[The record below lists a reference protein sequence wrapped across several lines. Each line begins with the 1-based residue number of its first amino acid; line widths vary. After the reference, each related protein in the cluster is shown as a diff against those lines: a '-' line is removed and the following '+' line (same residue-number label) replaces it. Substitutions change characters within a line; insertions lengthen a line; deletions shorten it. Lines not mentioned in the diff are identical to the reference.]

1 MTLPTIYT
9 LGHSTRSL
17 EELIG
22 LLGTVEVRELVDVPS
37 APRSRRHPHLA
48 AGALGRALPTHGIA
62 YRHEQ
67 ALSGHRHPRQQSP
80 NQAWRERA
88 FGGYADYMNADGF
101 RAALDHLHA
110 RATRQTTCLLCA
122 EVNWRRCHRRL
133 ICDAL
138 LVRGCRVLHLGLR
151 EGRHTTNSH
160 RSRLSATITRS
171 HILGCQPSVKRA
183 TLRRGAAR
191 DMRS

>member
-22 LLGTVEVRELVDVPS
+22 LLGAVEVRELVDVRS

-88 FGGYADYMNADGF
+88 FGGYADYMNTDGF
-101 RAALDHLHA
+101 RAALDHLQA

-122 EVNWRRCHRRL
+122 EVDWRRCHRRL

-138 LVRGCRVLHLGLR
+138 LVPRLVRTTPWIAGEAVIPRIHTVRGYQR
-151 EGRHTTNSH
+151 
-160 RSRLSATITRS
+160 RSRDHISSAVS
-171 HILGCQPSVKRA
+171 RA
-183 TLRRGAAR
+183 
-191 DMRS
+191 